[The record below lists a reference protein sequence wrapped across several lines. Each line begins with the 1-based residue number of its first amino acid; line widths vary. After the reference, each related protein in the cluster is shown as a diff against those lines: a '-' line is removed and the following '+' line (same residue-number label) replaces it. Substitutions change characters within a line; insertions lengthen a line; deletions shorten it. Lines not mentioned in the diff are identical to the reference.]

1 MSSSRVTMKDIAAK
15 LGVSVNTVHKV
26 VANKPGVS
34 DAVRA
39 KVLLAADEM
48 GYCRNESASVLR
60 RRNLKVVACLPSSE
74 QENGFYFAY
83 LWRGV
88 ERYKAEARDR
98 GIAFDSRPF
107 TIGCYN
113 QVLEEVLNQAE
124 AGERPDGLIAYAPVE
139 PGTVE
144 LLTKISKLGVSVVL
158 VDGDCPHT
166 GRLGATVAGCSEAG
180 SLMAEQAA
188 NLLPGIPS
196 AKKILLLAGDPH
208 IDAHADAAR
217 AFHAYFDDCGLDYAV
232 RDLYGA
238 HGQIDEL
245 REKVE
250 VLLSDDD
257 APGLVCSVF
266 AAGSKVVADAVMEL
280 GLVGKVRVI
289 ASGLFPENVVAMRR
303 GIFTN
308 IVYKEPIALAYRG
321 ARMLGEHLLR
331 GEMPAASVLRG
342 GADLVFRSNL
352 DQYCRQVGIEA

>member
-39 KVLLAADEM
+39 KVLLAAEEM
-48 GYCRNESASVLR
+48 GYRRNESASVLR
-60 RRNLKVVACLPSSE
+60 RRDLKVVVCLPSAG
-74 QENGFYFAY
+74 QESGFHFAY

-88 ERYKAEARDR
+88 ERYEAESRDH
-98 GIAFDSRPF
+98 GMVFDARPF
-107 TIGCYN
+107 AIGDYAK
-113 QVLEEVLNQAE
+113 VLGEIISQAE
-124 AGERPDGLIAYAPVE
+124 VGEFPDGMIAYAPVE

-158 VDGDCPHT
+158 VDGDYPCT
-166 GRLGATVAGCSEAG
+166 GRIGATVAGCSEAG

-188 NLLPGIPS
+188 NLLPGIPG
-196 AKKILLLAGDPH
+196 AKKILLLAGNPRVDSH
-208 IDAHADAAR
+208 VDVVR

-245 REKVE
+245 RQKVGA
-250 VLLSDDD
+250 LLCGPD
-257 APGLVCSVF
+257 APGLVCSVS
-266 AAGSKVVADAVMEL
+266 AVGSEVVADVVMEL

-289 ASGLFPENVVAMRR
+289 ASDLFPENVVAMRR

-308 IVYKEPIALAYRG
+308 IVCKDPIALAYRG
-321 ARMLGEHLLR
+321 ARMLGEYLLR
-331 GEMPAASVLRG
+331 GEMPAVSVLRG

>member
-60 RRNLKVVACLPSSE
+60 RRDLKVIACLPSSE

-98 GIAFDSRPF
+98 GLAFDSRPF

-113 QVLEEVLNQAE
+113 QVLEEVLDQAE

-158 VDGDCPHT
+158 VDGDYPCT
-166 GRLGATVAGCSEAG
+166 GRIGATVPGCPEAG

-188 NLLPGIPS
+188 NLLPGVPG

-208 IDAHADAAR
+208 TDAHADATR
-217 AFHAYFDDCGLDYAV
+217 AFHAYFDERGLDYAV
-232 RDLYGA
+232 CDLYGA
-238 HGQIDEL
+238 HEQIDEL

-250 VLLSDDD
+250 ALLSDTD

-266 AAGSKVVADAVMEL
+266 AVGSEVVADAVMEL

-321 ARMLGEHLLR
+321 ARMLGEYLLR
-331 GEMPAASVLRG
+331 GEMPAVSVLRG
-342 GADLVFRSNL
+342 SADLVFRSNL
-352 DQYCRQVGIEA
+352 DQYCRLVGIEA

>member
-48 GYCRNESASVLR
+48 GYRRNESASVLR
-60 RRNLKVVACLPSSE
+60 RRDLKVVVCLPSAE
-74 QENGFYFAY
+74 QEGSFYFAY

-88 ERYKAEARDR
+88 ERYEAEARDH
-98 GIAFDSRPF
+98 GMVFDARPF
-107 TIGCYN
+107 VIGGYA
-113 QVLEEVLNQAE
+113 QVLEEVLEQAE

-158 VDGDCPHT
+158 IGGDCPCT
-166 GRLGATVAGCSEAG
+166 GRIGATVSGYSEAG

-188 NLLPGIPS
+188 NLLPGVAG

-217 AFHAYFDDCGLDYAV
+217 AFHAYFDDCGLDHAV
-232 RDLYGA
+232 CDLYGA
-238 HGQIDEL
+238 HEHFDEL

-250 VLLSDDD
+250 ALLSDDD

-266 AAGSKVVADAVMEL
+266 AAGSKVVAVMEL
-280 GLVGKVRVI
+280 GLAGKVRVI
-289 ASGLFPENVVAMRR
+289 ASGLFPENVIAMRR

-321 ARMLGEHLLR
+321 ARMLGEYLLR
-331 GEMPAASVLRG
+331 GKMPAASVLRG

-352 DQYCRQVGIEA
+352 AQYCRQVGIEA

>member
-39 KVLLAADEM
+39 KVLLAAEEM

-60 RRNLKVVACLPSSE
+60 RRDLKVVACLPSSE

-88 ERYKAEARDR
+88 ERYKAESRDR
-98 GIAFDSRPF
+98 GLVFDARPF

-113 QVLEEVLNQAE
+113 QVLEEVLEQAE
-124 AGERPDGLIAYAPVE
+124 SGERPDGMVAYAPVE

-158 VDGDCPHT
+158 IGGDCPCT
-166 GRLGATVAGCSEAG
+166 GRIGATVSGYSEAG

-188 NLLPGIPS
+188 NLLPGVAG

-217 AFHAYFDDCGLDYAV
+217 AFHAYFDDCGLDHAV
-232 RDLYGA
+232 CDLYGA
-238 HGQIDEL
+238 HEQFDEL

-250 VLLSDDD
+250 ALLSDDD

-280 GLVGKVRVI
+280 GLAGKVRVI
-289 ASGLFPENVVAMRR
+289 ASGLFPENVIAMRR

-321 ARMLGEHLLR
+321 ARMLGEYLLR
-331 GEMPAASVLRG
+331 GKMPAASVLRG

-352 DQYCRQVGIEA
+352 AQYCHQVGIEA

>member
-60 RRNLKVVACLPSSE
+60 RRDLKVVACLPSPE
-74 QENGFYFAY
+74 QENGFYFAC

-88 ERYKAEARDR
+88 ERYEAESRDR
-98 GIAFDSRPF
+98 GLVFDARPF

-113 QVLEEVLNQAE
+113 QVLEEVLEQAE
-124 AGERPDGLIAYAPVE
+124 SGERPDGIIAHVPVE

-158 VDGDCPHT
+158 VDGDCPCT
-166 GRLGATVAGCSEAG
+166 GRIGAAVAGYPEAG

-188 NLLPGIPS
+188 NLLSGVPG
-196 AKKILLLAGDPH
+196 AKKILLLAGDPRT
-208 IDAHADAAR
+208 DAHADAAR
-217 AFHAYFDDCGLDYAV
+217 AFHAYLDERGLDYAV
-232 RDLYGA
+232 CDLYGA
-238 HGQIDEL
+238 HERVDEL
-245 REKVE
+245 REKVG
-250 VLLSDDD
+250 VLLSDDN

-266 AAGSKVVADAVMEL
+266 AVGSEVVADVVMEL
-280 GLVGKVRVI
+280 GLAGKICAI
-289 ASGLFPENVVAMRR
+289 ASDLSPENVIAMRR

-308 IVYKEPIALAYRG
+308 IVCKDPTSLAYRG
-321 ARMLGEHLLR
+321 ARMLGEYLLR

>member
-39 KVLLAADEM
+39 KVLLAAEEM

-60 RRNLKVVACLPSSE
+60 RRDLKVVACLPSSE
-74 QENGFYFAY
+74 QEGGFYFAY

-88 ERYKAEARDR
+88 ERYKAESRDR
-98 GIAFDSRPF
+98 GLVFDARPF

-113 QVLEEVLNQAE
+113 HVLEEVLEQAE
-124 AGERPDGLIAYAPVE
+124 SGERPDGMVAYAPVE

-158 VDGDCPHT
+158 IGGDCPCT
-166 GRLGATVAGCSEAG
+166 GRIGATVSGYSEAG

-188 NLLPGIPS
+188 NLLPGVAG

-217 AFHAYFDDCGLDYAV
+217 AFHAYFDDCGLDHAV
-232 RDLYGA
+232 CDLYGA
-238 HGQIDEL
+238 HEQFDEL

-250 VLLSDDD
+250 ALLSDDD

-280 GLVGKVRVI
+280 GLAGKVRVI
-289 ASGLFPENVVAMRR
+289 ASGLFPENVIAMRR

-321 ARMLGEHLLR
+321 ARMLGEYLLR
-331 GEMPAASVLRG
+331 GKMPAASVLRG

-352 DQYCRQVGIEA
+352 AQYCRQVGIEA